1 MLSNKLNF
9 YAIQKC
15 AHKKFR
21 GQQKHFASSYA
32 NFMRSILI
40 RVKTISQKTYEKNY
54 LVTPEI

>member
-15 AHKKFR
+15 THKKFR
-21 GQQKHFASSYA
+21 GQQKNFGGSYA
-32 NFMRSILI
+32 NFMSSIPI
-40 RVKTISQKTYEKNY
+40 RGKTISQKNYEKKK